1 METIQLNSIEFKAG
15 NWPLANDKPVI
26 IFFHGASLS
35 KEFWDIHVDGLKDCA
50 NTIAVDLPGHGGTEL
65 PSKETIKDFSTD
77 IIAFIKAIDVKTPV
91 VVCGMS
97 MGGAVAQQLLID
109 SPNSFKAGILINT
122 GARLKVL
129 PMIFDMVNADYEGYI
144 DNTAQFSISGKSDLK
159 KIQEL
164 AKSFTGNC
172 NAETTINDFN
182 ACNSFDIM
190 DRISEIKCPILVI
203 AATEDMSTPL
213 KYGKWLH
220 ENIKGSEFVEIQDA
234 GHFSPLEKPE
244 EIGGA
249 IREFIGKL
257 CDRQVALIRE

>member
-1 METIQLNSIEFKAG
+1 METRTLNSIEFKAG
-15 NWPLANDKPVI
+15 NWPLEEDKPVV

-50 NTIAVDLPGHGGTEL
+50 NPIAVDLPGHGGTKL
-65 PSKETIKDFSTD
+65 LSKDTIKDFSND
-77 IIAFIKAIDVKTPV
+77 IMDFIRSLDVRGPV
-91 VVCGMS
+91 IVCGMS

-109 SPNSFKAGILINT
+109 YPDSFKAGILINT

-144 DNTAQFSISGKSDLK
+144 KNTAQFSISGKSDLET
-159 KIQEL
+159 IQAL

-172 NAETTINDFN
+172 SAETTINDFN

-190 DRISEIKCPILVI
+190 ERAGDIKCPVLII

-220 ENIKGSEFVEIQDA
+220 DNITGSEFVEIQDA

-244 EIGGA
+244 EVGGA
-249 IREFIGKL
+249 IRAFIRKL
-257 CDRQVALIRE
+257 